1 VPDFSRCVV
10 TWSEHGLGRAYRRGV
25 STDDA
30 EAIVH
35 GSAEQEPAR
44 HGRWLVWGC
53 VTGRRTKIVVRSM
66 KGDVC
71 LIISVIRTAMP
82 CR

>member
-10 TWSEHGLGRAYRRGV
+10 AWSEHGLGRAYRRGV
-25 STDDA
+25 SSDDA

-35 GSAEQEPAR
+35 GSAEQKPAR